1 MHISLTPLLGALC
14 LASSATITLR
24 LPGPPSL
31 PNPNALPPATHATLS
46 TLGLPSLSAPLT
58 TSNTFVFRNVT
69 SGSYLADVHCPTFAF
84 APLRVDVDE
93 TGEGQEH
100 VKVWET
106 YRGNDWDNKGEALP
120 KDSVGYEV
128 RVLGSKGYFM
138 ERSKC
143 EFRFCPPLTAWTTTA
158 EDWKHGD

>member
-1 MHISLTPLLGALC
+1 MHISLLALLGALS

-31 PNPNALPPATHATLS
+31 PNPNALPPSTHATLS
-46 TLGLPSLSAPLT
+46 TLGQPPYSAPLT
-58 TSNTFVFRNVT
+58 TANTFVFRNVT
-69 SGSYLADVHCPTFAF
+69 SGSYLADVHCQTFGF
-84 APLRVDVDE
+84 APLRVDVE
-93 TGEGQEH
+93 GENED

-106 YRGNDWDNKGEALP
+106 FRGNDWDNKGEAVP

-128 RVLGSKGYFM
+128 RVLGVKSYFM

-143 EFRFCPPLTAWTTTA
+143 LSSSFPPSPSQ
-158 EDWKHGD
+158 